1 MKKYRLH
8 IFAMLIVLVCLASG
22 MVLAQDATVE
32 PTAPTLPADME
43 NALVP
48 CAAGVT
54 GPCDLI
60 AAKPED
66 IVGVWKQYLG
76 GPRFNA
82 PGGMA
87 YIRYNADGTYVI
99 ADSIANTAQPYGSY
113 PSGTYQFEGFSR
125 TFRAKRGDELGKR

>member
-1 MKKYRLH
+1 MKSFRLYT
-8 IFAMLIVLVCLASG
+8 IILIVLVCLASG
-22 MVLAQDATVE
+22 LVLAQDATVE
-32 PTAPTLPADME
+32 PTTPVLPADMV

-60 AAKPED
+60 ATKPED
-66 IVGVWKQYLG
+66 IAGVWKQYLG

-82 PGGMA
+82 PNGMA

-99 ADSIANTAQPYGSY
+99 ADSIKNTAQPTPPY
-113 PSGTYQFEGFSR
+113 P
-125 TFRAKRGDELGKR
+125 